1 MIYMMSERFNRN
13 LLLFGEE
20 GQKQIKSSCVAI
32 VGIGGLG
39 THVVQ
44 QLSLLGVGCLAFI
57 DNEELDITNL
67 NRYVGVHYNDPI
79 PGTLKVDIAKRMA
92 KEIDPAIFT
101 KCIPHSLMSDDAFRA
116 IVDSDFVFGCLDNEG
131 SRLILTELCAA
142 YSKPYF
148 DLSSEIIP
156 GNPTIYGGR
165 ICIAWDG
172 NGCLMCFQELDIAEA
187 QADLES
193 PDGRLNHQEIY
204 GIPTT
209 ALSQAGPS
217 VVSINGVIAS
227 IAVTEFMV
235 GVTGIRP
242 SKRFINYRG
251 DLERVTY
258 KEDPAA
264 DCYYCQGIKGKGDAA
279 NVQRYIKRNR
289 K

>member
-1 MIYMMSERFNRN
+1 MSERFNRN

-20 GQKQIKSSCVAI
+20 GQKRIKSSCVAI

-67 NRYVGVHYNDPI
+67 NRYVGVRYNDPI

-193 PDGRLNHQEIY
+193 PDGRLNRQEIY

-227 IAVTEFMV
+227 IVVTEFMV

>member
-13 LLLFGEE
+13 VLLFGEE
-20 GQKQIKSSCVAI
+20 GQKQINASCVAVI
-32 VGIGGLG
+32 GIGGLG

-44 QLSLLGVGCLAFI
+44 QLAILGVGCLVLI
-57 DNEELDITNL
+57 DDEELDTTNL
-67 NRYVGVHYNDPI
+67 NRYVGARYNDPI
-79 PGTLKVDIAKRMA
+79 PGTLKVDIAHRMVQ
-92 KEIDPAIFT
+92 EINPAIII
-101 KCIPHSLMSDDAFRA
+101 KCIPHSLMSDEAFRA
-116 IVDSDFVFGCLDNEG
+116 IVDSDFIFGCLDNEG

-142 YSKPYF
+142 YSKPYI

-193 PDGRLNHQEIY
+193 PDSRLNRQAIY

-209 ALSQAGPS
+209 ALGQAGPS

-227 IAVTEFMV
+227 MAVTEFMV
-235 GVTGIRP
+235 GITGIRP

-258 KEDPAA
+258 KEDPAT
-264 DCYYCQGIKGKGDAA
+264 DCYYCQEIRGKGDAA
-279 NVQRYIKRNR
+279 NVQRYIKRIKR
-289 K
+289 